1 MLSSRLSR
9 PAQLCRSLHFRVEWG
24 VYISDIIT
32 DSPAAEA
39 GLRTGDTITQIGGIS
54 IDGDHPRPNSLYGFS
69 PAQELEIQFFAI
81 TARKPSHWC

>member
-1 MLSSRLSR
+1 M
-9 PAQLCRSLHFRVEWG
+9 EWG

-32 DSPAAEA
+32 DSLAVEA
-39 GLRTGDTITQIGGIS
+39 GLRTGDIIIQIGDIS